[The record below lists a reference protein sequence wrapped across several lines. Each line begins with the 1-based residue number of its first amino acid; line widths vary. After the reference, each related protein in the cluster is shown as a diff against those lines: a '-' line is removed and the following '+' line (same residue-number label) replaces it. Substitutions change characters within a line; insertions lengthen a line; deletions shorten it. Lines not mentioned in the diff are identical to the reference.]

1 MIANKNY
8 EILTP
13 DGFKDF
19 NGIDFIRHNEYF
31 VLTIGGKELKCSL
44 DHKLIDSSGNIILA
58 HQLKIGDLLKS
69 GPVEDIQQIK
79 SEIEMYDLINV
90 SDTHTYYTNEILSH
104 NCDCD
109 FISSGHTIVDGE
121 ILQWYDETYV
131 TDPVEKRG
139 IDGNYW
145 IWEYPNP
152 TKSYMI
158 VADVARGDGTDY
170 STFHVLD
177 IEKVEQVAEY
187 KGKIGTT
194 EFGHMLVAVAHEWNG
209 ALLVIENANIGWSV
223 VQIAIDRNYP
233 NLYYT
238 YKQDTYID
246 EEVQISKGYDLK
258 DKSKMVPGFTT
269 STRTRPLIISKIETY
284 FRERTPIVK
293 SKRLINELFVFI
305 WNGHKA
311 EAQQGYN
318 DDLVM
323 AFGIGLWVRDTA
335 LRLRQHGLE
344 LTKQSLS
351 HFTRTNA
358 NPSIY
363 ATGNK
368 RDTGWAWKPT
378 KDSEEDLTWLL
389 G

>member
-1 MIANKNY
+1 
-8 EILTP
+8 
-13 DGFKDF
+13 
-19 NGIDFIRHNEYF
+19 
-31 VLTIGGKELKCSL
+31 
-44 DHKLIDSSGNIILA
+44 
-58 HQLKIGDLLKS
+58 
-69 GPVEDIQQIK
+69 
-79 SEIEMYDLINV
+79 
-90 SDTHTYYTNEILSH
+90 
-104 NCDCD
+104 
-109 FISSGHTIVDGE
+109 
-121 ILQWYDETYV
+121 
-131 TDPVEKRG
+131 
-139 IDGNYW
+139 
-145 IWEYPNP
+145 
-152 TKSYMI
+152 
-158 VADVARGDGTDY
+158 
-170 STFHVLD
+170 
-177 IEKVEQVAEY
+177 
-187 KGKIGTT
+187 
-194 EFGHMLVAVAHEWNG
+194 MLVAVAHEWNG

-344 LTKQSLS
+344 LTKQSLG

-358 NPSIY
+358 NPSVY
-363 ATGNK
+363 TTGNK

-378 KDSEEDLTWLL
+378 NDSEEDLTWLL

>member
-44 DHKLIDSSGNIILA
+44 DHKLIDSYGNIILA

-194 EFGHMLVAVAHEWNG
+194 DFGHMLVAVAHEWNG

-344 LTKQSLS
+344 LTKQSLG

-363 ATGNK
+363 TTGNK

-378 KDSEEDLTWLL
+378 NDSEEDLTWLL